1 MANVFNFSY
10 CLFDVRIIFKP
21 YADRRNQGALLI
33 ENSEIKMKEKA
44 LLVGVIYGELNQ
56 KIVDEHLEELQL
68 LAETAGAEVVGNVT
82 QNLKRINPSLFI
94 GSGKAEQ
101 LINQAKELGVSLII
115 FDDELSP
122 GQIKNYSNFT
132 EEVKVIDRSG
142 LILDI
147 FRQHAQTKE
156 AKTQVELAQLEYM
169 LPRLTRAWTHLERQ
183 MGGIGTRAGAGE
195 TQIEVDRRL
204 IRTRISKLKRELEKI
219 KRERNT
225 QSKRRKNQFK
235 VALVGY
241 TNAGKS
247 TLMKAISGA
256 DVFIQDQLFATL
268 DTTVRSVELDSSH
281 TILLSD
287 TVGFIRK
294 LPHHLVASFRST
306 LKEVVDS
313 DLILLILDAS
323 SSQVEDHYQTIM
335 EVLKDLG
342 ADRHQI
348 QIVLNKIDRDEAD
361 EHIHFLKRRFADS
374 IFVSALNNLRIE
386 ILSQRIIEIID
397 ENYQI
402 VDLQFSYQDSKKMAL
417 AQEGVDVLERNYDDD
432 CVRLKIKGARW
443 RINQIQSSLL
453 K

>member
-1 MANVFNFSY
+1 MIDS
-10 CLFDVRIIFKP
+10 P
-21 YADRRNQGALLI
+21 
-33 ENSEIKMKEKA
+33 EIKQTEKA
-44 LLVGVIYGELNQ
+44 LLVGVIHGTLDQNT
-56 KIVDEHLEELQL
+56 VDEHLEELRL
-68 LAETAGAEVVGNVT
+68 LAQTAGAKVIGEIT
-82 QNLKRINPSLFI
+82 QKLSRINPSFFI

-101 LINQAKELGVSLII
+101 IINQAKELGVSLII

-122 GQIKNYSNFT
+122 GQIKNYTKLT

-147 FRQHAQTKE
+147 FKQHAQTKE
-156 AKTQVELAQLEYM
+156 AKTQVELAQLEYI

-204 IRTRISKLKRELEKI
+204 IRTRISKLKQELGKI
-219 KRERNT
+219 ERERET
-225 QSKRRKNQFK
+225 QSKRRGNQFK

-281 TILLSD
+281 AILLSD
-287 TVGFIRK
+287 TVGFVRK

-306 LKEVVDS
+306 LKEVVDA
-313 DLILLILDAS
+313 DLILLVLDAS
-323 SSQVEDHYQTIM
+323 SSQVEDHYQTIIS
-335 EVLKDLG
+335 VLKELG
-342 ADRHQI
+342 ADRHPI
-348 QIVLNKIDRDEAD
+348 QIVLNKIDRNEAE
-361 EHIHFLKRRFADS
+361 EHINYLKRKYTEG
-374 IFVSALNNLRIE
+374 IYVSALNSLRIDS
-386 ILSQRIIEIID
+386 LSQRIMEIMD
-397 ENYQI
+397 ENFQI
-402 VDLQFSYQDSKKMAL
+402 VDLQFSYQDSKNMAL
-417 AQEGVDVLERNYDDD
+417 AQEGVDVLERSYDDD
-432 CVRLKIKGARW
+432 GVRLKIKGASW
-443 RINQIQSSLL
+443 RINQIQSSLF